1 MRPTITVM
9 TAVAGDEESH
19 VVQHL
24 SEKPEYAITRR
35 CADVEELLAAAG
47 AGLARVAV
55 VSVTHRAF
63 ERYTLQQLKANGV
76 AVVALVDQPYAT
88 STVEDLGIGHW
99 VLANEI
105 THHLI
110 ARIRAALKEQT
121 PNATATEKDLKPVS
135 EMGGKVIASWGTSG
149 APGRSMIALNLAHYL
164 SEVQCLT
171 ELQKIGLA
179 GGLAKA
185 MVVDLDT
192 YNSNLAQACGMLS
205 ETAGLT
211 LACAAA
217 NKGQLDLVSLAKIT
231 PSLGPGYRI
240 LSGLTNMARWVEVD
254 EASLGKLLQ
263 VGRQLAA
270 WSVFDCAS
278 YLEKDEF
285 MEASG
290 SGVQRNAATRALLR
304 EADVILLT
312 MNAEVSGLH
321 RGLRSLETLRS
332 EELTTLS
339 KVQLV
344 INPTRPGADAKAAHQ
359 AFTRLLAERKLDLPV
374 HILSYD
380 AKLQKAQNKN
390 QTIFEFDRKAPLA
403 KAIEELGGA
412 IVSDQVE
419 VWQT

>member
-1 MRPTITVM
+1 MSHAITVM
-9 TAVAGDEESH
+9 TAISGDEESH

-47 AGLARVAV
+47 AGLARVAI

-76 AVVALVDQPYAT
+76 VVVALLDQPYAP
-88 STVEDLGIGHW
+88 STVEDLGVGYW
-99 VLANEI
+99 VLASEI
-105 THHLI
+105 THNLV
-110 ARIRAALKEQT
+110 ARIGAALKEQT
-121 PNATATEKDLKPVS
+121 PNSQILENELEPVT

-192 YNSNLAQACGMLS
+192 YDSNLAQACGMLS

-254 EASLGKLLQ
+254 EAAVAKLLQ
-263 VGRQLAA
+263 ISRQLAA

-312 MNAEVSGLH
+312 INAEVSGLH
-321 RGLRSLETLRS
+321 RGLRSLETLRN
-332 EELTTLS
+332 EELTALA
-339 KVQLV
+339 KVRLV
-344 INPTRPGADAKAAHQ
+344 INATRPGLDAKAASQ
-359 AFTRLLAERKLDLPV
+359 AFAKLLAERNLDLQV
-374 HILSYD
+374 HTLSYD
-380 AKLQKAQNKN
+380 PKLQKAQSKN
-390 QTIFEFDRKAPLA
+390 QTIFEFDRKAPLV
-403 KAIEELGGA
+403 KVIGELGEA
-412 IVSDQVE
+412 IVNDQVK